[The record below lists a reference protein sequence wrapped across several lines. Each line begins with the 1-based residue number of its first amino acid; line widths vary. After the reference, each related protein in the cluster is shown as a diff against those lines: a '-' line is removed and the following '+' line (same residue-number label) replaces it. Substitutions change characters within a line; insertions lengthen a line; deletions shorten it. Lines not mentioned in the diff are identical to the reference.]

1 MFSCDNEI
9 YSISSFE
16 QWRKTYRFCGN
27 KNIEQTEFAYRQKEN
42 KNQLREE
49 SIEFAIAV
57 SDTCDNIKGCSVY
70 VNQLLRSSS
79 SIGANIHEAN
89 L

>member
-1 MFSCDNEI
+1 M
-9 YSISSFE
+9 E
-16 QWRKTYRFCGN
+16 Q
-27 KNIEQTEFAYRQKEN
+27 N

-57 SDTCDNIKGCSVY
+57 SDICDNIKGCSVY

-79 SIGANIHEAN
+79 SIGANIHN
-89 L
+89 IKGCSVYVN